1 MNEAEIRERR
11 EWNERRKVEIAEKAR
26 ERIRAEQP
34 IIADLREVGVDVES
48 VWQVYKYPESYPVIF
63 PITLKH
69 LERGGYPDRVMEWL
83 ARVMAVKEATPY
95 WWQLRDLYLVATGKG
110 EIEGLAAALAESAR
124 REHLDELIALLDVPT
139 RNGSQIFFLGPIIR
153 LGRERGWAIVE
164 ELKDHPVYG
173 KEASF
178 KLHQRE
184 LRQARQARQARKQ
197 RSSPQ

>member
-1 MNEAEIRERR
+1 MNEAENRERR

-26 ERIRAEQP
+26 EWRLASEP
-34 IIADLREVGVDVES
+34 IFVDLREVGVDVES

-63 PITLKH
+63 PIMVKH
-69 LERGGYPDRVMEWL
+69 LERGGYPDRVMEGL
-83 ARVMAVKEATPY
+83 ARAMEVKEAAPY
-95 WWQLRDLYLVATGKG
+95 WWKLRDLYLAATGKG

-164 ELKDHPVYG
+164 ELKNHPVYG

-184 LRQARQARQARKQ
+184 LRQARKQ
-197 RSSPQ
+197 RSSSR